1 MFFRYVSF
9 GFEFIEFLWVR
20 VWRSS
25 ELCFVIML
33 FVEIGLEWFFLFFD
47 FILFEDNCYLI
58 I

>member
-33 FVEIGLEWFFLFFD
+33 FVEIGLEWFFFVF
-47 FILFEDNCYLI
+47 
-58 I
+58 